1 MSPTRLSSVTIG
13 IETLRANPLR
23 TALST
28 LGIVVGSASLV
39 AVLALGDGLQ
49 RYGRQQIEQTT
60 DLQSVVLQPRTSVF
74 IDGQVFPVDSY
85 PVFGAAEA
93 ASLVAAIPGVRG
105 ASIALTGAAWLRGP
119 GADSVE
125 VGVVATLS
133 SAADVLSF
141 PMAAGRYFTE
151 DEAHS
156 NAPVVVL
163 TARLSARLTERPAA
177 EAIGRQ
183 VRLRGRDRTIIGVRE
198 ARNGERAGTA
208 FVPLEAESDALA
220 PTPRPR
226 ARDLVLQARTVEEVA
241 VVQRGVE
248 AWLASRYGDWRRVIR
263 VTSNQ
268 ARVAQAAQGFLVFKL
283 ALGAITGISLLVG
296 GIGIMN
302 VLLAAVTERTRE
314 IGIRKAVGA
323 RRREVLVQF
332 LAESVAISGLGSGV
346 GAAIGMA
353 GAFAITSFIRSRTEA
368 QVYAA
373 FSWGTLAVAAG
384 AALLVGV
391 VFGMYPALR
400 ASRLP
405 PVEAIRHE

>member
-1 MSPTRLSSVTIG
+1 
-13 IETLRANPLR
+13 
-23 TALST
+23 
-28 LGIVVGSASLV
+28 
-39 AVLALGDGLQ
+39 
-49 RYGRQQIEQTT
+49 
-60 DLQSVVLQPRTSVF
+60 
-74 IDGQVFPVDSY
+74 
-85 PVFGAAEA
+85 
-93 ASLVAAIPGVRG
+93 
-105 ASIALTGAAWLRGP
+105 
-119 GADSVE
+119 
-125 VGVVATLS
+125 
-133 SAADVLSF
+133 
-141 PMAAGRYFTE
+141 
-151 DEAHS
+151 
-156 NAPVVVL
+156 VVL

>member
-151 DEAHS
+151 
-156 NAPVVVL
+156 
-163 TARLSARLTERPAA
+163 A
-177 EAIGRQ
+177 E
-183 VRLRGRDRTIIGVRE
+183 
-198 ARNGERAGTA
+198 
-208 FVPLEAESDALA
+208 
-220 PTPRPR
+220 
-226 ARDLVLQARTVEEVA
+226 
-241 VVQRGVE
+241 
-248 AWLASRYGDWRRVIR
+248 
-263 VTSNQ
+263 
-268 ARVAQAAQGFLVFKL
+268 
-283 ALGAITGISLLVG
+283 
-296 GIGIMN
+296 
-302 VLLAAVTERTRE
+302 
-314 IGIRKAVGA
+314 
-323 RRREVLVQF
+323 
-332 LAESVAISGLGSGV
+332 
-346 GAAIGMA
+346 
-353 GAFAITSFIRSRTEA
+353 
-368 QVYAA
+368 
-373 FSWGTLAVAAG
+373 
-384 AALLVGV
+384 
-391 VFGMYPALR
+391 
-400 ASRLP
+400 
-405 PVEAIRHE
+405 